1 MNLNNIKINID
12 DDDIIN
18 FIIKPNNL
26 NINNEVINDF
36 QKAIDYI
43 ASEKSVAGVIISTE
57 HNNYNF
63 NYDLNYLYSL
73 NEPVLIFENITK
85 LSKSLRKLETLGKP
99 IVSIVSGSVS
109 LGGLEIIL
117 HSHYKIA
124 DTNNNTQFIF
134 KNLKYNLI
142 VVFESNKG

>member
-63 NYDLNYLYSL
+63 NYDLNWSAL
-73 NEPVLIFENITK
+73 
-85 LSKSLRKLETLGKP
+85 
-99 IVSIVSGSVS
+99 
-109 LGGLEIIL
+109 
-117 HSHYKIA
+117 
-124 DTNNNTQFIF
+124 
-134 KNLKYNLI
+134 
-142 VVFESNKG
+142 

>member
-43 ASEKSVAGVIISTE
+43 ASEKSVAGG
-57 HNNYNF
+57 NYF
-63 NYDLNYLYSL
+63 Y
-73 NEPVLIFENITK
+73 
-85 LSKSLRKLETLGKP
+85 
-99 IVSIVSGSVS
+99 
-109 LGGLEIIL
+109 
-117 HSHYKIA
+117 
-124 DTNNNTQFIF
+124 
-134 KNLKYNLI
+134 
-142 VVFESNKG
+142 